1 MHALKLGGNSDTWTA
16 NTEPPGLSANSFCIP
31 FDNWYSLF
39 QEIEVKILSDN
50 GKTRVTIYEL
60 RVVSYELRVTSRK
73 LKSTS

>member
-39 QEIEVKILSDN
+39 QEIEVKILSDMV
-50 GKTRVTIYEL
+50 KHEL
-60 RVVSYELRVTSRK
+60 QFTSYEL
-73 LKSTS
+73 